1 MVIRTQMYEQLRAI
15 RSQMYV
21 WIEYLYIYIYK
32 QIISFRDQEE
42 RSWSLLK
49 KNYHDQN
56 IISSYNKRFN

>member
-1 MVIRTQMYEQLRAI
+1 MVIRTQMYEQLTAI